1 MTKPRI
7 FTMSV
12 ARVYPLYLAK
22 VQKKARTQEE
32 LDEVIRWLTGYDQ
45 AGLQAQLDTGADF
58 EQFFG
63 QAPQLNPARSL
74 ITGLICGV
82 RVEAIDD
89 PTMKAIRQLDNLVD
103 ELSKGRAMS
112 KVLRS

>member
-45 AGLQAQLDTGADF
+45 AGLQVQLESGADF

-89 PTMKAIRQLDNLVD
+89 PTMKAIRQLDKLVD